1 MAEQLN
7 VYTDLAGAGDTGL
20 GFSPQH
26 GVRDPRT
33 NIMLYVHV
41 LYNFSMC
48 RGTRNKVQQLK
59 TLAVLL
65 GGAKFISYHTCPNTH
80 MSGYTVSCSSSSR
93 HLMPTSRL
101 CRH

>member
-20 GFSPQH
+20 DSVPNMGLGTHEQISCW
-26 GVRDPRT
+26 
-33 NIMLYVHV
+33 YVHV

-65 GGAKFISYHTCPNTH
+65 GGAKFISYHTCPSTH